1 VRLVQEGPGWA
12 DLVDLAFEEI
22 RWCATRSPQVSR
34 RMLAGIDDLLVLAP
48 EGRKGVLVRHRTLLV
63 RAVER
68 TVPDVAEREFALV
81 PDRQGIG

>member
-1 VRLVQEGPGWA
+1 M
-12 DLVDLAFEEI
+12 
-22 RWCATRSPQVSR
+22 SR

-48 EGRKGVLVRHRTLLV
+48 EDRKGALVRHRTLLV

-68 TVPDVAEREFALV
+68 TVPDVTEREFALV